1 MGYSKYPGQ
10 LDDSTSLP
18 PSTDLVTA
26 VNAEVVNRLRDAILA
41 MEQELDAQPSG
52 TYGTVRARLE
62 AMQAQISSGERQGAE
77 GTVKISSTDTT
88 FNFLEGKL
96 VAGTNITIVRQNS
109 GGDETLK
116 ISGSGGAHA
125 ATHEDGGSDEVTAQ
139 NLGSGAAVVDK
150 VMVTDGAGG
159 WTLEDY
165 STFVAHAATHEDGG
179 IDEVTAQNLGSGA
192 AVVDKVM
199 VTDGAG
205 GWTLEDYAA
214 FVAHAATHEDGGADE
229 VIAQNLSS
237 GAAPDGYVMVTN
249 AGGWVLAGSAPP
261 GAHAWTHEEG
271 GVDELLAQD
280 LASGL
285 VGDGYA
291 MLTDG
296 LGGWVLSDNV
306 TPAPHAET
314 HEQNGIDELVAQY
327 LSSDGADDGY
337 IMLADGLGGWRMAA
351 NGSKIVPGVSGYQDT
366 QADSWE
372 EIGGLIFNPLEFIG
386 STTFEFEALIQTTII
401 AKAANIRLYNI
412 TDGAVVADS
421 VLSSTSLVPDLV
433 SVVLTAP
440 DDLPNGE
447 KIYAVQVKMSIAGGP
462 NERCICK
469 AAHIKVS

>member
-1 MGYSKYPGQ
+1 LGYSKYPDQ

-41 MEQELDAQPSG
+41 LEQELDAQPSG
-52 TYGTVRARLE
+52 TYGTVRARLD
-62 AMQAQISSGERQGAE
+62 AMQAQIASEERQGAE

-96 VAGTNITIVRQNS
+96 VAGTNITIVRQNA

-125 ATHEDGGSDEVTAQ
+125 ITHEDGGSDEVTAQ

-165 STFVAHAATHEDGG
+165 AAFVAHAPTHEDGGADEITAQNLGSGAAAIDQVMITDGAGGWTLGDYLPAHAATHEDGG
-179 IDEVTAQNLGSGA
+179 VDEV
-192 AVVDKVM
+192 V
-199 VTDGAG
+199 
-205 GWTLEDYAA
+205 
-214 FVAHAATHEDGGADE
+214 
-229 VIAQNLSS
+229 AQNLSS

-280 LASGL
+280 LGSGAAP
-285 VGDGYA
+285 DGYVIVA
-291 MLTDG
+291 DG
-296 LGGWVLSDNV
+296 LGGWVLSYNA

-314 HEQNGIDELVAQY
+314 HEQGGIDELVAQY

-337 IMLADGLGGWRMAA
+337 IMLADGLGGWRVAS

-372 EIGGLIFNPLEFIG
+372 EVGGLIFNPLEFVG
-386 STTFEFEALIQTTII
+386 STFEFEALIQTTII

-412 TDGAVVADS
+412 TDGAVVTDS